1 MKEGLIMDLELCG
14 FAENEKVIDGTYDEY
29 LAFNHCLSSD
39 YVSAIYG
46 EDFEALGDLS
56 SDLLDDILYWIPIYD
71 QKDEETKENIESGLF
86 KTYKNRTFIDAILA
100 NNNTEAAYTYLK
112 RNGISYNDKYIDLL
126 ILLIIN
132 YGENGHDLIN
142 NIIFESLNKKEIEK
156 KLRIIL
162 KKIINI
168 YDQAAKVDDIDIQ
181 EKIRSYINDIKY
193 PKKLGKLYID
203 KDIVN
208 EICLKINKKN

>member
-1 MKEGLIMDLELCG
+1 MKV
-14 FAENEKVIDGTYDEY
+14 K
-29 LAFNHCLSSD
+29 
-39 YVSAIYG
+39 
-46 EDFEALGDLS
+46 
-56 SDLLDDILYWIPIYD
+56 YWIPIYD
-71 QKDEETKENIESGLF
+71 EKDEEIKENIESGLL

-100 NNNTEAAYTYLK
+100 NNNKEAAYTYLK
-112 RNGISYNDKYIDLL
+112 RNGINYNDKYIDLL

-132 YGENGHDLIN
+132 YEEDEHDLIN
-142 NIIFESLNKKEIEK
+142 NIIFGSLNKKEIEK
-156 KLRIIL
+156 NLEIVLRRIIDAYEKADKL
-162 KKIINI
+162 ENVNRK
-168 YDQAAKVDDIDIQ
+168 

>member
-1 MKEGLIMDLELCG
+1 MSLELCG
-14 FAENEKVIDGTYDEY
+14 FAENEKVIYGTYDEY
-29 LAFNHCLSSD
+29 LAFNHCLASD
-39 YVSAIYG
+39 YVSAIYS

-56 SDLLDDILYWIPIYD
+56 FDLLEDILYWIPIYD
-71 QKDEETKENIESGLF
+71 EKDEEIKENIESGLL

-100 NNNTEAAYTYLK
+100 NNNKEAAYTYLK
-112 RNGISYNDKYIDLL
+112 RNGINYNDKYIDLL

-132 YGENGHDLIN
+132 YEEDEHDLIN
-142 NIIFESLNKKEIEK
+142 NIIFGSLNKKEIEK
-156 KLRIIL
+156 NLEIVLRRIIDAYEKADKL
-162 KKIINI
+162 ENVNRK
-168 YDQAAKVDDIDIQ
+168 

-208 EICLKINKKN
+208 EICLKINKKT

>member
-1 MKEGLIMDLELCG
+1 MSLELCG

-29 LAFNHCLSSD
+29 LAFNHCLASD
-39 YVSAIYG
+39 YVSAIYS

-56 SDLLDDILYWIPIYD
+56 FDLLEDILYWIPIYD
-71 QKDEETKENIESGLF
+71 QKDEEIKENIESGLL

-100 NNNTEAAYTYLK
+100 NNNKEAAYTYLK
-112 RNGISYNDKYIDLL
+112 RNGINYNDKYIDLL

-132 YGENGHDLIN
+132 YEEDEHDLIN

-156 KLRIIL
+156 KLGVIL

-168 YDQAAKVDDIDIQ
+168 YDQATKVDNINIQ
-181 EKIRSYINDIKY
+181 EKIQSYINNIKY

>member
-1 MKEGLIMDLELCG
+1 MIFLKVGLIMGLELCG

-29 LAFNHCLSSD
+29 LTFNHCLASD

-56 SDLLDDILYWIPIYD
+56 SDLLEDILHWIPIYD
-71 QKDEETKENIESGLF
+71 EKDEEIKENIKSGLF
-86 KTYKNRTFIDAILA
+86 KTYKNRTFIDSILA

-112 RNGISYNDKYIDLL
+112 RNGINYNDKYIDLL

-132 YGENGHDLIN
+132 YEEDEHDLIN

-156 KLRIIL
+156 KN
-162 KKIINI
+162 K
-168 YDQAAKVDDIDIQ
+168 
-181 EKIRSYINDIKY
+181 YI
-193 PKKLGKLYID
+193 
-203 KDIVN
+203 
-208 EICLKINKKN
+208 